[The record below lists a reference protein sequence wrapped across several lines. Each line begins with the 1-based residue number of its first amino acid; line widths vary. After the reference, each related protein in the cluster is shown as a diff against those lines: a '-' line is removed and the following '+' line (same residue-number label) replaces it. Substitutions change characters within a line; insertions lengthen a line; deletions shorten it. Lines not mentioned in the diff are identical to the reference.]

1 MRHISINPFV
11 LIANGTR
18 PYYDVLLLA
27 AAHALGQG
35 LGIFAAVLIAI
46 GAVCLW
52 TIAKHA
58 VRRALSLWRSAGLLR
73 SPSNRLSRL
82 VRLQK

>member
-1 MRHISINPFV
+1 MRHISIDPFV
-11 LIANGTR
+11 LVANGTR

-52 TIAKHA
+52 AIAKQA
-58 VRRALSLWRSAGLLR
+58 VRRALPLWRSADLLR
-73 SPSNRLSRL
+73 SLGNRLSRL
-82 VRLQK
+82 VHPQK